1 MSKFELKN
9 SALENKN
16 YGTEDVK
23 FLQSCNHT
31 SMNPVFQKCQKE
43 NCSGKESSDSEEGTS
58 RIGNTLWCP
67 CGKYKSMATHVE
79 SICCLDK
86 YEICESYFKGTLS
99 FFYIYFFLSWF

>member
-31 SMNPVFQKCQKE
+31 SMNPVFQKCLKE
-43 NCSGKESSDSEEGTS
+43 NCAGKESSDSEEGTS
-58 RIGNTLWCP
+58 RIGNAIWCS
-67 CGKYKSMATHVE
+67 CGTYEPIATHTE
-79 SICCLDK
+79 SICCLDNNNSFLK
-86 YEICESYFKGTLS
+86 Y
-99 FFYIYFFLSWF
+99 FYSLIY